1 VSRRRRAANI
11 AVPSP
16 LDNGAGALAAHEGA
30 SRAAKRAFG
39 RALAIFMVAGFCL
52 SSLDATAKYL
62 VRDHALFLVVWA
74 RYAGQMT
81 IVTPFAWRNAGPGF
95 WRTRRLRLQLLRSAL
110 LLAATVCF
118 FGALRYLPLAEGSA
132 ITFLAP
138 IFVVVL
144 SGPLLGE
151 RPNLARWVA
160 TGAGFCGILILVR
173 PGSAVF
179 HPAAL
184 LLVLA
189 ALCNALYYLL
199 TRKLV
204 DESMHTTLF
213 YSALVG
219 TVGLS
224 LALPWEL
231 KLATPTA
238 ADAWF
243 LALGLFA
250 GLGHWLIVSAFQH
263 AQPSLLTPFSYLQMI
278 WATLYGY
285 LVFNQLPDR
294 WSGLGMTI
302 IVASGLLLALQERR
316 RAS

>member
-1 VSRRRRAANI
+1 M
-11 AVPSP
+11 PP
-16 LDNGAGALAAHEGA
+16 HEEA
-30 SRAAKRAFG
+30 SRAATRAFRG
-39 RALAIFMVAGFCL
+39 ALPIFIIAGFCL

-74 RYAGQMT
+74 RYAGQMV
-81 IVTPFAWRNAGPGF
+81 IVTPFAWRKAGPDF

-110 LLAATVCF
+110 LLVATVCF

-151 RPNLARWVA
+151 RPNMARWIA
-160 TGAGFCGILILVR
+160 TGAGFCGILILAR

-231 KLATPTA
+231 KFATPTP
-238 ADAWF
+238 ADGWF

-285 LVFNQLPDR
+285 LIFDQLPDR

-316 RAS
+316 RASYRRINPS